1 MLVLMALSGD
11 EQKAGYD
18 VICGKA
24 PVDFTTG
31 KSSFKEKRA
40 HKYVKRK
47 FYPDYYAEKINEKSR
62 KYKNKATVSSNRRN
76 GCFVLCVLS
85 V

>member
-1 MLVLMALSGD
+1 MCGHSGVNGRSSRDPMLVLMALFGD

-24 PVDFTTG
+24 SVDFTTG
-31 KSSFKEKRA
+31 KNSFTEKKGRP

-47 FYPDYYAEKINEKSR
+47 FSPEYYSEKINETIKSEI
-62 KYKNKATVSSNRRN
+62 
-76 GCFVLCVLS
+76 
-85 V
+85 